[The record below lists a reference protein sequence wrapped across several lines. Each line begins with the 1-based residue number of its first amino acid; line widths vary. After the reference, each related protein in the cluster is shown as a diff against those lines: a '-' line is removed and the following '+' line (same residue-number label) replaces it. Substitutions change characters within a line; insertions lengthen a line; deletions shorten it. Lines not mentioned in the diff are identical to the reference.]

1 MRLII
6 PIKNIKEGTFGGKA
20 DQIIKM
26 KARGIRVP
34 ETWVISSHEVT
45 DALKKKG
52 LINETGEIFNL
63 NNLKLFFDRNF
74 DLELFFGLL
83 EEIKDIK
90 KQNRAIRR
98 FVVRSSHEQE
108 DGAEYSFS
116 GLFHTELN
124 LSGAVE
130 IVMAI
135 LKCWRKSLDN
145 SLNTYMGKEAGYI
158 SSPCSLILQ
167 EFIPSDAAGV
177 VFRSGDKIYINANYG
192 LAKSVVDGNTGCDS
206 WIFHEHDRESVSR
219 ETNKSHAVFPVN
231 SRINP
236 LYGDVVCFGR
246 LEGLVV
252 DEYNNCDQ
260 VIRVTLPKN
269 LKQSFCM
276 DDNGIQR
283 LICLCEQVSS
293 VLGIPDYDIEWA
305 CQGEELV
312 ILQCRP
318 LTRQVTGKK
327 AVALEGAGLG
337 LVKGEA
343 AGYIYTVT
351 DEESAKRF
359 PKGGI
364 LGVKR
369 LEGSAI
375 LAATKAAG
383 CILESKSL
391 LSHSAII
398 ARELGIPAVGAVH
411 LSDIKWNK
419 LYYLNGETG
428 EYRLIKEDDGLKFNR
443 KEEEVICQDLE
454 PEMITMLEELSLTV
468 GGDFGR
474 RLKCNARNGDEC

>member
-6 PIKNIKEGTFGGKA
+6 PIENIKEGTFGGKA
-20 DQIIKM
+20 DQIIRM
-26 KARGIRVP
+26 KAGGIKVP
-34 ETWVISSHEVT
+34 ETWVISSQVVT

-52 LINETGEIFNL
+52 LINETGEICDQNSIES
-63 NNLKLFFDRNF
+63 FFKRNF
-74 DLELFFGLL
+74 DLELFFCLL

-90 KQNRAIRR
+90 KQNRVIRR
-98 FVVRSSHEQE
+98 FAVRSSHEQE

-124 LSGAVE
+124 LLGAVE

-135 LKCWRKSLDN
+135 LKCWRKSLEN
-145 SLNTYMGKEAGYI
+145 GSNTYMGEKNGYVF
-158 SSPCSLILQ
+158 SPCSLILQ

-177 VFRSGDKIYINANYG
+177 VFRSGDEIFINGNYG
-192 LAKSVVDGNTGCDS
+192 LAKSVVDGDAGCDS
-206 WIFHEHDRESVSR
+206 WIFHEHGRESVCK
-219 ETNKSHAVFPVN
+219 ETNKSHAVIPVN

-252 DEYNNCDQ
+252 DEYNNRDQ
-260 VIRVTLPKN
+260 VIRVTLPKE
-269 LKQSFCM
+269 LKHSFCM
-276 DDNGIQR
+276 DDNEIQR
-283 LICLCEQVSS
+283 LICLCEQVSL

-305 CQGEELV
+305 CQGEEIV

-318 LTRQVTGKK
+318 LTRRVAGRK
-327 AVALEGAGLG
+327 AIALEGGGLG

-351 DEESAKRF
+351 DEESAKSF
-359 PKGGI
+359 PKGSI

-398 ARELGIPAVGAVH
+398 ARELGIPAVGAAQ

-428 EYRLIKEDDGLKFNR
+428 EYRLIEEEDWLKFNR
-443 KEEEVICQDLE
+443 EEKEAICHDLE
-454 PEMITMLEELSLTV
+454 PEITTMLDELSITV

-474 RLKCNARNGDEC
+474 RLK